1 MNATDKLLELDP
13 HKKILSH
20 KEKYGPVSRDSML
33 SHSDFQDM
41 QDPTGI
47 AIEEGEFLYGL
58 VRMVKPVSILET
70 GTNIGVSAQYM
81 ALALRDNGFGHLTTI
96 EKDGTVA
103 SRAKDKLAAMGL
115 SSFAT
120 VVTTT
125 TTEFFAGMHPDLTYD
140 FLWLDT
146 ELKERYNELL
156 TLFPR
161 VTPGGIICIHDL
173 WCLEHPWYGGVPAQ
187 MKQLFKNGDLRG
199 LTFKTDHGVATFQ
212 KRRTE
217 DHLADIQRG

>member
-1 MNATDKLLELDP
+1 
-13 HKKILSH
+13 
-20 KEKYGPVSRDSML
+20 
-33 SHSDFQDM
+33 
-41 QDPTGI
+41 
-47 AIEEGEFLYGL
+47 
-58 VRMVKPVSILET
+58 
-70 GTNIGVSAQYM
+70 
-81 ALALRDNGFGHLTTI
+81 
-96 EKDGTVA
+96 
-103 SRAKDKLAAMGL
+103 
-115 SSFAT
+115 
-120 VVTTT
+120 
-125 TTEFFAGMHPDLTYD
+125 MHPDLTYD